1 VESGPIFI
9 GGLDQSGKTPLRRM
23 LSAHPELLLTRRT
36 YMWSRFYKRFGSLSN
51 PSNLE
56 RCLSAMLAQKAIQEM
71 HPDPQQI
78 RRDFIQGPQTYERL
92 FELFYRQ
99 NLERTGKRRWG
110 DQLGLV
116 ERFADVIFSAY
127 PDAKMIHM
135 IRDPRDWS
143 AEGANDKHRGRG
155 KSGWLTAR
163 WKFSAQLAQNNLR
176 RYHKQYLVV
185 RYEDLMQDTEK
196 ILRKICGF
204 LNEDYLPAMLEV
216 LTSEQNIDEEERVE
230 DHKYHLQ
237 PSASAMKT
245 QITFTQLFARRDL
258 IDLGYTVK
266 PVALSAGEQ
275 IKFSMIDL
283 PANLAGLI
291 AWNLTEGKQFLRS
304 EAKKEI

>member
-1 VESGPIFI
+1 MESGPIFI

-36 YMWSRFYKRFGSLSN
+36 YMWSRFYQQFGSLSN

-71 HPDPQQI
+71 QPDPQQI
-78 RRDFIQGPQTYERL
+78 RREFIQGAQTYARL
-92 FELFYRQ
+92 FELFHRQ
-99 NLERTGKRRWG
+99 SLERAGKRRWG
-110 DQLGLV
+110 DQLGFV
-116 ERFADVIFSAY
+116 ERFAEVIFSSY

-135 IRDPRDWS
+135 IRDPRDSS
-143 AEGANDKHRGRG
+143 AEGADKKHRGRG

-163 WKFSAQLAQNNLR
+163 WKFSAHLAQQNSR
-176 RYHKQYLVV
+176 RYNKHYLVV

-196 ILRKICGF
+196 VLRRICTF
-204 LNEDYLPAMLEV
+204 LNEDYLPEMLEV
-216 LTSEQNIDEEERVE
+216 LTSTQNVDEDEQVE
-230 DHKYHLQ
+230 NHEHYPQ
-237 PSASAMKT
+237 VGASAIKT
-245 QITFTQLFARRDL
+245 QITFTQLFARHDL

-266 PVALSAGEQ
+266 PVALSAGER

-304 EAKKEI
+304 GAKKEI

>member
-1 VESGPIFI
+1 
-9 GGLDQSGKTPLRRM
+9 
-23 LSAHPELLLTRRT
+23 
-36 YMWSRFYKRFGSLSN
+36 MWSRFYKQFGSLSS

-71 HPDPQQI
+71 QPDPQQI
-78 RRDFIQGPQTYERL
+78 RREFIQGAQTYARL
-92 FELFYRQ
+92 FELFHRQ
-99 NLERTGKRRWG
+99 NLERAGKRRWG
-110 DQLGLV
+110 DQLGFV
-116 ERFADVIFSAY
+116 ERFAEVIFSSY

-135 IRDPRDWS
+135 IRDPRDSS
-143 AEGANDKHRGRG
+143 AEGADKKHQGRG

-163 WKFSAQLAQNNLR
+163 WKFSAHLAQDNSR
-176 RYHKQYLVV
+176 RYNKHYLVV

-196 ILRKICGF
+196 VLRRTCTF
-204 LNEDYLPAMLEV
+204 LNEEYLPAMLEV
-216 LTSEQNIDEEERVE
+216 LTSGQNMDEDEQVE
-230 DHKYHLQ
+230 NHEYH
-237 PSASAMKT
+237 PHTGVSAMRT

-266 PVALSAGEQ
+266 PVALSAGER

-304 EAKKEI
+304 GAKKEI